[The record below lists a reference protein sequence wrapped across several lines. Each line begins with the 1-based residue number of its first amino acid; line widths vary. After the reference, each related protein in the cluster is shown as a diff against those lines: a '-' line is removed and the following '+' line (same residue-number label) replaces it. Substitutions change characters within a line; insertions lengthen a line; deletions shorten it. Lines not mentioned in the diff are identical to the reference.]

1 MFTHTY
7 IVFIPTFTAT
17 TSLLVSSA
25 GASPG
30 SPNLQIVRNVLS
42 QQAGLKPGQATI
54 LISQQALQQGGQVLP
69 SGQIIQGAR
78 VAGGKGGA
86 QGKQPMFARLITPSG
101 NIKLS
106 GTVQA
111 VPSQGPII
119 QTVGPT
125 GQTISV
131 QNDSALRQTLS
142 KLVAG
147 TNPGSAANVILTTVG
162 SSSSIATSQQILA
175 AAAAGKAAQIK
186 EMEKEKKGT

>member
-1 MFTHTY
+1 MLLFDLF
-7 IVFIPTFTAT
+7 VGT

-25 GASPG
+25 GATPG
-30 SPNLQIVRNVLS
+30 SPSLQIVRNVLS

-69 SGQIIQGAR
+69 SGQILQTAR
-78 VAGGKGGA
+78 VAQGKTPA

-101 NIKLS
+101 NIKLG

-111 VPSQGPII
+111 VPSQGGTII
-119 QTVGPT
+119 QTVGPA

-131 QNDSALRQTLS
+131 QSDSALRQTLS
-142 KLVAG
+142 KLVTGGA
-147 TNPGSAANVILTTVG
+147 PGSAANVILTTVG
-162 SSSSIATSQQILA
+162 TSSTISTSQQLLA